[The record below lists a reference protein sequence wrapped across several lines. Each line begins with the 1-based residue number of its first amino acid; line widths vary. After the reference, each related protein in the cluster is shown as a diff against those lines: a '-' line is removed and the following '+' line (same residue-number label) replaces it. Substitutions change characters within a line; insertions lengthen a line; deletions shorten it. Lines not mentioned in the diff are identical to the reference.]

1 MTWTQ
6 VYDPLHNT
14 FVSTLLAALPVVV
27 LLGSIALLKV
37 RIHYAALVGLG
48 VALAV
53 AVFVYGMPAR
63 MAGATTLYGAAFGLF
78 PIGWIILNLIF
89 LYQLTVD
96 KGWFAVLRGSLG
108 AIAPDPRV
116 QVILI
121 AFSFGAFFEGAAGF
135 GTPVA
140 VTSAILMQLGF
151 KPLQACGLSLIANTA
166 PVAFGALGT
175 PIIALSKV
183 TGFDEL
189 TLSKMVGRQLPFFSV
204 LVPFWVVWAQAGWRG
219 MLGVWPAALV
229 AGVAFAVPQFLV
241 SNFHGPWLVD
251 IVAALCS
258 IGAVVLLLKFW
269 QPRDASLAL
278 HEPALARSP
287 AFRRQDDRPA
297 KAGTPCQPPPFMAP
311 MRDLEIEEAAR
322 EPERQAPARPD
333 ETPRVRA
340 EREVGAPISGQVS
353 KARISSGEC
362 LLPKKEEREKALA
375 DPKSETRNPK
385 SEIAEVRR
393 AWVPW
398 ILLSLLVFLWGTP
411 QLKNLFDGKM
421 TPKETAAT
429 LKLNLPDLTDGARL
443 RPGITAPEFP
453 VAGLHNLILRTNP
466 VVSLPTPGK
475 PTKPEE
481 AVFKLNWLSA
491 TGTGILFAAMLA
503 GFYMGFSIRD
513 LAAAYARTV
522 WRVRF
527 SLVTIAAMLALGYV
541 TRYSGTDAT
550 LGLALAKTGK
560 FYPFFGTLLGWLGV
574 ALTGS
579 DTASNV
585 LFGSLQKIT
594 AEQTGISPHLM
605 AAANSSGGVMG
616 KMVDA
621 QSIVVAS
628 TATNWYGHEGAI
640 LRYVFFHSIALAAL
654 VGLLVYL
661 QAYVLPFTQMVVK

>member
-6 VYDPLHNT
+6 NYDPLGNA
-14 FVSTLLAALPVVV
+14 VLSTIVAALPIVV
-27 LLGSIALLKV
+27 LLGAIAWLKI
-37 RIHYAALVGLG
+37 RIHYAAVLGLA

-53 AVFVYGMPAR
+53 AIGVYCMPVSA
-63 MAGATTLYGAAFGLF
+63 AAATTLYGGGYGLF

-96 KGWFAVLRGSLG
+96 KGLFAVLRGNL
-108 AIAPDPRV
+108 ATLAPDPRV

-140 VTSAILMQLGF
+140 VTAAILIQLGF
-151 KPLQACGLSLIANTA
+151 KPLAASGLSLIANTA

-183 TGFDEL
+183 TGIDEF
-189 TLSKMVGRQLPFFSV
+189 TLSKMVGRQLPFFS
-204 LVPFWVVWAQAGWRG
+204 LIVPFWVVWAQAGWRG

-229 AGVAFAVPQFLV
+229 GGVAFAVPQFLV

-251 IVAALCS
+251 IIASLCS
-258 IGAVVLLLKFW
+258 IGALVVLLKVW
-269 QPRDASLAL
+269 QPKDGWRPAAS
-278 HEPALARSP
+278 EPADPGVSNAP
-287 AFRRQDDRPA
+287 AHPLETPGP
-297 KAGTPCQPPPFMAP
+297 KAETPSSS
-311 MRDLEIEEAAR
+311 LL
-322 EPERQAPARPD
+322 RQAW
-333 ETPRVRA
+333 T
-340 EREVGAPISGQVS
+340 
-353 KARISSGEC
+353 
-362 LLPKKEEREKALA
+362 
-375 DPKSETRNPK
+375 
-385 SEIAEVRR
+385 
-393 AWVPW
+393 PW
-398 ILLSLLVFLWGTP
+398 ILLSVLVFIWGVP
-411 QLKNLFDGKM
+411 DVK
-421 TPKETAAT
+421 
-429 LKLNLPDLTDGARL
+429 KLLDKVS
-443 RPGITAPEFP
+443 APAFS
-453 VAGLHNLILRTNP
+453 VSGLHNLVLRDYP
-466 VVSLPTPGK
+466 VVPKPTPGK

-481 AVFKLNWLSA
+481 AIFKLNWLSA
-491 TGTGILFAAMLA
+491 TGSGI
-503 GFYMGFSIRD
+503 
-513 LAAAYARTV
+513 LAAAILAGLIMGFRPGGLVRAYWQTLY
-522 WRVRF
+522 RVRF
-527 SLVTIAAMLALGYV
+527 SLITIAAMLGLGYV
-541 TRYSGTDAT
+541 TKYSGTDAT
-550 LGLALAKTGK
+550 LGLALAKTGVL
-560 FYPFFGTLLGWLGV
+560 YPFFGTLLGWLGV

-594 AEQTGISPHLM
+594 AEQTGLSPTLM

-661 QAYVLPFTQMVVK
+661 QAYVAPFTSMVVK